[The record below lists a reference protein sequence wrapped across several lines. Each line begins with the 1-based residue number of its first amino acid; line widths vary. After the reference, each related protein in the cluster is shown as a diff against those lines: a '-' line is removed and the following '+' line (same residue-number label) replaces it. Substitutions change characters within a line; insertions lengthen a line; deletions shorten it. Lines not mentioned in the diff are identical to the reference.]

1 MLLVARL
8 LPRVGSRRM
17 VRLGLLGYCL
27 TGPLIGVSGSFA
39 AFFAAFMIW
48 GAFQGALDVSMNTQ
62 AISVE
67 GIAARS
73 LMPGFHGSW
82 SMGSLAGAGVGVLGV
97 GIGWSLSEQLLLLA
111 VPCLFG
117 AGWLTTRMIPD
128 EEDRNG
134 STSQSTQKSRRRG
147 VLQGAIIVLGAIAF
161 VDMLCE
167 GAVAD
172 WAAVYLRGSLH
183 TTSVVA
189 GLGYAAYLAM
199 MMTVRLLGNRL
210 LTRFPAHS
218 VLPALA
224 LVATVGLAAALTID
238 RTESVLVGF
247 VCLGAGLAL
256 VVPTVF
262 SACGRIPNVHAGK
275 AVATVS
281 ACGWAGFVLGPPAIG
296 ELASLTSLRT
306 ALLLLP
312 LLTGVVTVAT
322 ATARVLRKGEAARPP
337 ADGRV

>member
-1 MLLVARL
+1 MV
-8 LPRVGSRRM
+8 RVGL
-17 VRLGLLGYCL
+17 VGYCL
-27 TGPLIGVSGSFA
+27 TGPLIGVGDSIA
-39 AFFAAFMIW
+39 AFFVAFMIW

-67 GIAARS
+67 GKAARC

-97 GIGWSLSEQLLLLA
+97 GIGWTLSEQLLLLA
-111 VPCLFG
+111 VPCLFVV
-117 AGWLTTRMIPD
+117 GWLTTRMIPD
-128 EEDRNG
+128 EPDRQG
-134 STSQSTQKSRRRG
+134 RTSQQAQKGRRR
-147 VLQGAIIVLGAIAF
+147 VLQGTIIVLGSIAF

-172 WAAVYLRGSLH
+172 WAAVYLRGPLH
-183 TTSVVA
+183 ATSVVA

-210 LTRFPAHS
+210 LTRFTAHS
-218 VLPALA
+218 VLPVLA
-224 LVATVGLAAALTID
+224 LVATVGLVAALTID
-238 RTESVLVGF
+238 HQETVLVGF
-247 VCLGAGLAL
+247 TCLGAGLAL

-262 SACGRIPNVHAGK
+262 SACGRIPNLHAGK

-281 ACGWAGFVLGPPAIG
+281 ACGWAGFVLGPPVIG

-312 LLTGVVTVAT
+312 LLTGVVAAAT
-322 ATARVLRKGEAARPP
+322 ATARALRN
-337 ADGRV
+337 